1 MVSNGIS
8 SPGPQDKLL
17 AIDRLA
23 SSALLLHSESL
34 CNLLRYLAAKN
45 LEHPGNSVKEYEIAT
60 EVFHRPADFDPRL
73 DSTVRVQTGRLRS
86 KLAEYYA
93 QQPDDEIVVEIPKG
107 AYAVTFHFREK
118 DRHEATPVPADDTGG
133 GPQMVPAI
141 VAPPVQAPRSRH
153 LFYKIGLA
161 AVMAG
166 LVAVGWGVYR
176 KTPLA
181 PAPEVAGF
189 WHHFFDAGEEP
200 LVIYSNAEFVG
211 RPETGL
217 RYFQPGTDTNSQI
230 LDHYTGVGEV
240 MAIHELDAIAGLFH
254 RELRIKR
261 GRLISWDDARNANII
276 FVGSPS
282 ENLSLREVP
291 ATHDFAF
298 QVIGQ
303 GPRSGDLAIV
313 NLHPKAGEKP
323 VYLGSAGHPVTEDY
337 GLIEMV
343 PGLTAQHH
351 ILILAGTTTFG
362 TQAAVEFVCRPKRL
376 EELLTA
382 LTGSPAGKLNTPF
395 GAVIRVQ
402 ISGGVPIQTELV
414 ALRKR

>member
-118 DRHEATPVPADDTGG
+118 DRHEATQVPADDIHS
-133 GPQMVPAI
+133 GPHLVPA
-141 VAPPVQAPRSRH
+141 VLPAPVQAPRSRH

-166 LVAVGWGVYR
+166 LVAIGFGVYR
-176 KTPLA
+176 KTPIA
-181 PAPEVAGF
+181 PPPEVAGF
-189 WHHFFDAGEEP
+189 WHRFFDAGEEP

-217 RYFQPGTDTNSQI
+217 RYFQPGTDSNSQI

-240 MAIHELDAIAGLFH
+240 MAIHELDAIASLF
-254 RELRIKR
+254 RRALRIKR

-291 ATHDFAF
+291 ATRDFAF
-298 QVIGQ
+298 QVIDK

-323 VYLGSAGHPVTEDY
+323 VYFGSSVHPVTEDY
-337 GLIEMV
+337 ALVQMV
-343 PGLTAQHH
+343 PGLTPQHY

-382 LTGSPAGKLNTPF
+382 LTGSPAGKLNTSF